1 MRNRPGAA
9 LGVFVLSLLA
19 GATGCGR
26 PPLVASANLPIQRV
40 VVYRNGVAYFQRGG
54 HVESDE
60 VRFKMQQG
68 EVGDFLATLAVME
81 RGGSS
86 VRAAAFPLKSA
97 DDDDT
102 GPDGTPAPL
111 TPDQKKGLQTVVLT
125 LDGKMHDL
133 QVGYVADSPVW
144 KPSYRLV
151 VHSEGDADLQAWGIV
166 ENISGEDWK
175 NVKLSLVAGAP
186 LAFRADLGTPVIP
199 DRPTVT
205 DRGEVVAAIP
215 HGETTLATQPPP
227 PAPEPAASEPGDA
240 FGAGGLGLSGVGEGG
255 GGRGEGIG
263 LGNIGKIGH
272 GAGTGTG
279 QGIGSGRGRLGG
291 GHTVSAPTLRVGATQ
306 VNGRLPPEVIQRI
319 VRQNF
324 GRFRLCYE
332 NGLRNNPNLQGR
344 VAVKFMI
351 DRGGSVAMTSDGGSD
366 LPDTSV
372 VQCVVRAF
380 GNLSFPQPEGGVVTV
395 VFPIMFSPGEG
406 GGDYGASTPA
416 AAPPPPAPPP
426 PPAVSAP
433 RNLLSLAAVDVEGG
447 VTRYDLPLPVTIP
460 DRSATMVMLLS
471 RQVSGEA
478 LYLFAP
484 DGGVPDS
491 NSHPFRVGR
500 FTNGTPGMLER
511 GPIAV
516 FQEGAFLGQG
526 MLDPLPPGATATVPF
541 ALERSIAVD
550 LDRKSDEVGARLAK
564 IENGML
570 TIERDHENVTTY
582 RLRNGGDA
590 PAKLL
595 VKYPRSSGWRLFSP
609 PAGTEDN
616 VGTSTALV
624 PATVPARGTTQ
635 LVVDERAPVRQPTD
649 WFGAIGDNAVKAYL
663 ADPKSDKDVVQKL
676 TAAWVVRAELVK
688 KRDERYALQQQSNDL
703 SRASEETRNNLAAI
717 EKNKT
722 AEALRKKLTA
732 RLAENA
738 TKLDD
743 INRRAVELDSKLAEL
758 GVQFNEAIRDI
769 HMLVPPAA
777 P

>member
-1 MRNRPGAA
+1 MSMRTRATLGGFALSTLAWAA
-9 LGVFVLSLLA
+9 GCAPSAIVSTSL
-19 GATGCGR
+19 
-26 PPLVASANLPIQRV
+26 PVQRV
-40 VVYRNGVAYFQRGG
+40 VVYRNGVAYFERGG
-54 HVESDE
+54 HVETSE

-86 VRAAAFPLKSA
+86 VRAAAFPLKAA
-97 DDDDT
+97 DDEDAN
-102 GPDGTPAPL
+102 GNPLPL

-125 LDGKMHDL
+125 LDGKQHDL

-175 NVKLSLVAGAP
+175 DVKLSLVAGAP

-205 DRGEVVAAIP
+205 DNGEVVAAIP
-215 HGETTLATQPPP
+215 HGETTLATQPAPAPP
-227 PAPEPAASEPGDA
+227 PAPAAGPGDS
-240 FGAGGLGLSGVGEGG
+240 FGSGGLGLTGTGEGG
-255 GGRGEGIG
+255 GGHGEGIG

-291 GHTVSAPTLRVGATQ
+291 AHQASPPELRVGSTS

-344 VAVKFMI
+344 VTVKFVI
-351 DRGGSVAMTSDGGSD
+351 DRSGAVATTSDGGSD

-372 VQCVVRAF
+372 VQCILRGF
-380 GNLSFPQPEGGVVTV
+380 GNLNFPQPEGGMVTV
-395 VFPIMFSPGEG
+395 VFPIILNPGDG
-406 GGDYGASTPA
+406 GGADQA
-416 AAPPPPAPPP
+416 APVAEPPPPPAPPP
-426 PPAVSAP
+426 PPPPMVSAP

-447 VTRYDLPLPVTIP
+447 VTRYDLPLKITIP
-460 DRSATMVMLLS
+460 DHSATMVMLLS
-471 RQVSGEA
+471 RQVSGAA

-526 MLDPLPPGATATVPF
+526 VLDPLPPGATATVPF
-541 ALERSIAVD
+541 ALERSIALD
-550 LDRKSDEVGARLAK
+550 IDRKYDEQGARLFK
-564 IENGML
+564 IENGSL
-570 TIERDHENVTTY
+570 TIERDRVNQTHY
-582 RLRNGGDA
+582 RLRNGADA
-590 PAKLL
+590 AAKVL
-595 VKYPRSSGWRLFSP
+595 VKHPRASGSRLFQP
-609 PAGTEDN
+609 PVGTEDN
-616 VGTSTALV
+616 VGTGTALV
-624 PATVPARGTTQ
+624 PVTVPARSNAE
-635 LVVDERAPVRQPTD
+635 LIVDERSAMQMNAD
-649 WFGAIGDNAVKAYL
+649 WFSTIGDNAIKDYV
-663 ADPKSDKDVVQKL
+663 ADKKSEPGVVQKL
-676 TAAWVVRAELVK
+676 TAAWIVRADIVK
-688 KRDERYALQQQSNDL
+688 KRDERAGLQQQSFDL
-703 SRASEETRNNLAAI
+703 TRASDETRQNLGAI

-722 AEALRKKLTA
+722 ADALRKKLTA

-738 TKLDD
+738 AKLDD
-743 INRRAVELDSKLAEL
+743 VSRRMVELDAKLAEL
-758 GVQFNEAIRDI
+758 GVQFHEAIRDVKVT
-769 HMLVPPAA
+769 VPSKGP
-777 P
+777 